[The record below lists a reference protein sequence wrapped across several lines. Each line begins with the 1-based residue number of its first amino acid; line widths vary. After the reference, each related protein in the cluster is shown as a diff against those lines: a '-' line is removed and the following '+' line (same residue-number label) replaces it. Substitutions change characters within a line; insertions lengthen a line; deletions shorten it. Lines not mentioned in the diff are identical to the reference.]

1 MLVGG
6 GGGPGVS
13 LTAADIAL
21 RGRKAKKRGG
31 RVHVMLGAGGGGA
44 GASLAPSGS
53 RGRGSSSAAPS
64 PYVYPLDFL
73 QAAPPVVVCITTLP
87 SRVHHIDKC
96 LNSIKTQNY
105 PIAQMMLAIPEES
118 RRERTK
124 YRSET

>member
-6 GGGPGVS
+6 GGGAGVS

-21 RGRKAKKRGG
+21 RGRKAKERGG
-31 RVHVMLGAGGGGA
+31 RVHVMLGAGGTA
-44 GASLAPSGS
+44 ASLAPASS

-124 YRSET
+124 YR